1 LRGLGAQDFPAKHT
15 AEDWEEIAS
24 SLWQASLFLA
34 ACDGAKFLHQLL
46 DVSTVSQQLEN
57 GDGNGNGAS
66 TLCSRP
72 ALQHCAQVLHD
83 HSSVATASEDVHLAF
98 LHSSLNSL
106 KNQLAIL
113 LQFLDEQAKDCQ
125 ESLDDMV
132 RRLQLGTG
140 KKGSKML
147 KGKCRTELA
156 QLEHTSQN
164 AEELCQMFPTV
175 HAVPVNKAITCA
187 N

>member
-1 LRGLGAQDFPAKHT
+1 LRGLGARDFPAEHT

-125 ESLDDMV
+125 ESLDGMV

-175 HAVPVNKAITCA
+175 HAVPVNKAIACA